1 MAKVVVIDDRV
12 TNRNILTR
20 LALSVEEGLQVQA
33 YASPIDA
40 LAKLHSGNH
49 ADLIIT
55 DYNMPEMDGATFI
68 ETLRESP
75 DYADVP
81 IIVIT
86 VYEDRD
92 FCYRAL
98 EAGATDFLLSP
109 VDHLE
114 FRARARNL
122 LTMRRQQCLL
132 LERAVELENALH
144 ERGVIFD
151 HGQGDQSPILNELPV
166 AVSMVDRHGR
176 FVFANDAHDRLFQV
190 DGQAIIGKTVLN
202 AMGEAYA
209 TRHSVLNDKVIESGQ
224 ALPDACREQFN
235 DRVDRRD
242 IVSIKGPFA
251 VRDNGETGIV
261 TISIDLTDQLGQ
273 SEKSGEQG
281 LDRITGLATGDSFRT
296 RVDLEIARARRQNE
310 MLAVMVVDID
320 RFKGINDAFGK
331 PFADQL
337 LHGVASRLQ
346 ERLRETDSI
355 ARWRSDEFTVLQLG
369 IKRPDD
375 SAELCRRL
383 NETFADPF
391 IIDGN
396 EVHISASI
404 GITLFPAD
412 GRNADT
418 LLKNADLAMYR
429 AKASGRDGYRFFA
442 AEMNIAARRAVTL
455 ERELRQALAG
465 EQFIVY
471 YQPQIEIDT
480 GEIIGVEA
488 LVRWNHPH
496 RGIVRPGEF
505 IGLAED
511 IGLIA
516 PLTAW
521 VLRSSCDRMRGW
533 LNRYPTMQLS
543 VNLSPVQFRER
554 GIELLV
560 ERILRETGV
569 PPKSLDI
576 ELTENAVIENSQT
589 ASASLR
595 YLNQLGVSLSIDD
608 FGTGY
613 SSLAYVKRLPVQ
625 RLKIDQSFVQA
636 IENSSSDEVI
646 VRAIIN
652 LGHSLGLKVI
662 AEGVETIEQLKRLQ
676 TLGCD
681 QIQGD
686 FISPPIAADIFDTWA
701 KAGGALRPDGPL
713 RENSDLFNADRDR
726 RIG

>member
-20 LALSVEEGLQVQA
+20 LALSVEEGLQVQS
-33 YASPIDA
+33 YSSPIDA
-40 LAKLHSGNH
+40 LAKLHSGQK

-68 ETLRESP
+68 ETLRESA

-132 LERAVELENALH
+132 QDRAQELEYALY
-144 ERGVIFD
+144 ERGAVFS
-151 HGQGDQSPILNELPV
+151 HAKREESSVLKELPV
-166 AVSMVDRHGR
+166 AISMVDRHGR
-176 FVFANDAHDRLFQV
+176 IVFSNQTHDQLFQV
-190 DGQAIIGKTVLN
+190 DGPVILGKTIDD

-209 TRHSVLNDKVIESGQ
+209 TRHSVLNDKVVESGQ
-224 ALPDACREQFN
+224 MLPEVCYEQLS
-235 DRVDRRD
+235 DRADKRD

-251 VRDNGETGIV
+251 VRENGEMGIV
-261 TISIDLTDQLGQ
+261 TISVDLTDQFASNHYVGIDTHLDHTTQ
-273 SEKSGEQG
+273 LMTGETFKAR
-281 LDRITGLATGDSFRT
+281 LDM
-296 RVDLEIARARRQNE
+296 EIARARRQNE

-331 PFADQL
+331 PFADKL
-337 LHGVASRLQ
+337 LGQVAQRLQ
-346 ERLRETDSI
+346 ARLRETDTI

-369 IKRPDD
+369 INRPDD
-375 SAELCRRL
+375 AAELCRRL
-383 NETFADPF
+383 NEAFSDPF
-391 IIDGN
+391 IIEEN

-412 GRNADT
+412 GRSAET

-429 AKASGRDGYRFFA
+429 TKGSGRDGYRFFA

-471 YQPQIEIDT
+471 YQPQVSLSD
-480 GEIIGVEA
+480 GEIVGVEA

-521 VLRSSCDRMRGW
+521 ILRSSCERLRIW
-533 LNRYPTMQLS
+533 LNRHPKMQLS

-560 ERILRETGV
+560 ERIMRETGV
-569 PPKSLDI
+569 PPRALDI

-636 IENSSSDEVI
+636 IENSGSDEVI

-652 LGHSLGLKVI
+652 LGHSLGLMVI
-662 AEGVETIEQLKRLQ
+662 AEGVETQAQLQRLRS
-676 TLGCD
+676 LGCD
-681 QIQGD
+681 QVQGD
-686 FISPPIAADIFDTWA
+686 LVSPPIAAEMFDQWVSDGGATR
-701 KAGGALRPDGPL
+701 AGGPFRHPD
-713 RENSDLFNADRDR
+713 DLEKC
-726 RIG
+726 